1 MENLTF
7 TRACLSSVRVIM
19 AIVYVDLVELLCQMA
34 MGFIPALEYLLL
46 GAHGACGH
54 VLLY

>member
-1 MENLTF
+1 MENLTI